1 MHNHAMEADSYNDD
15 LFDARD
21 IARQQERLSSLQYI
35 IALLIQKNEE
45 MRQQLAAKPSEDR
58 M

>member
-1 MHNHAMEADSYNDD
+1 MEADSYNDD
-15 LFDARD
+15 SFDERD
-21 IARQQERLSSLQYI
+21 IARQQEKLSSLQYI